1 MKISELVGVL
11 NKVQQV
17 AGDVPIVLK
26 AIEDGAETGLLSVG
40 VHIDPTTEEGGSVAL
55 EHGQAPSPAS
65 DPEPEPTPP
74 PAA

>member
-26 AIEDGAETGLLSVG
+26 AVEDGAETGLLSVG
-40 VHIDPTTEEGGSVAL
+40 VHIDPTTAEGGSVAL
-55 EHGQAPSPAS
+55 EHGQAPPASPA
-65 DPEPEPTPP
+65 PEPEPAAP